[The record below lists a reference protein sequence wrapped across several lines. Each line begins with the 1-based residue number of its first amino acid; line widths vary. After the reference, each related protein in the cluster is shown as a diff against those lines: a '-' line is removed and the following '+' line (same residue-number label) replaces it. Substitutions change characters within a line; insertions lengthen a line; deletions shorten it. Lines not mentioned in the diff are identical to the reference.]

1 MDELLRALQL
11 NDPVAVNKYAM
22 WLLVTRDGR
31 LNRNQ
36 VNEFERY
43 APCKI
48 SEWHSTTFKSACY
61 IGTIT
66 YNNRTYGFG

>member
-1 MDELLRALQL
+1 MDELLRALQR
-11 NDPVAVNKYAM
+11 NDPVAINKYAIS
-22 WLLVTRDGR
+22 LLVTRDLR
-31 LNRNQ
+31 LNKNQ

-48 SEWHSTTFKSACY
+48 KEWHSTTFKSACY

-66 YNNRTYGFG
+66 YNNRTYCFG